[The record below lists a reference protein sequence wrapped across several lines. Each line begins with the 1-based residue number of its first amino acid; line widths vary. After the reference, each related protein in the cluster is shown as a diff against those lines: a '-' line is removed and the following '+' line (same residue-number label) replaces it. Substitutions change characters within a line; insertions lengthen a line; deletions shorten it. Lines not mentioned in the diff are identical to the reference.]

1 MLEIN
6 EELRYDLESRI
17 VKESDKKLLIF
28 PNREIMEWAKRWF
41 KGRGNII
48 YMTENEIYNRGLTGI
63 SYGSYEFADE
73 LTLMRIKKEIKLIN
87 NLEKEVE

>member
-17 VKESDKKLLIF
+17 VKDSDKKLLIF

-48 YMTENEIYNRGLTGI
+48 YMTENEVYNRGLTGLHYR
-63 SYGSYEFADE
+63 SYDFADE
-73 LTLMRIKKEIKLIN
+73 VTLMRIKNAIEMA
-87 NLEKEVE
+87 EKEVE